1 MDTDTVIWH
10 LEGRWNIFTRRSWMM
25 VTGHTCLGSWLSNTS
40 PSCVSCDAL
49 SCCSSAEESSR
60 EIDNHGDWIMRGPR
74 TPAPYIQNIIYIFK
88 FLNFGEWFTEMR
100 TLRPI
105 LICPKNSTSQLCPAA
120 VSVDIHTT
128 NIDCLILMQ
137 WLTVD
142 SKASVTEFIVLT
154 EELTRM
160 AVLTASNN
168 DGWQH
173 CDIVN
178 S

>member
-1 MDTDTVIWH
+1 
-10 LEGRWNIFTRRSWMM
+10 
-25 VTGHTCLGSWLSNTS
+25 
-40 PSCVSCDAL
+40 
-49 SCCSSAEESSR
+49 
-60 EIDNHGDWIMRGPR
+60 
-74 TPAPYIQNIIYIFK
+74 
-88 FLNFGEWFTEMR
+88 MR

-120 VSVDIHTT
+120 VDIIHTT
-128 NIDCLILMQ
+128 NIDWLMLMQ

-168 DGWQH
+168 DG
-173 CDIVN
+173 
-178 S
+178 